1 MPSSQTRGNT
11 DLAPLSEA
19 QRGIVNTIRE
29 FVRREVN
36 PVAMQMEHDDEYP
49 FELVERMKE
58 LGLFGAI
65 IPEEYGGLA
74 LDVSTYALIIEE
86 ICRGW
91 MSLSGILNS
100 HLIMAYMVTTKGT
113 QEQKNHYLPLMASGE
128 KRGGICITEP
138 NTGSDVQAIE
148 TRAVRDGDEYV
159 VNGSKSLITNG
170 RHGNT
175 FALVTKTDINA
186 DPPRKGMSIFI
197 VEKGPGFNVVRDIPK
212 LGYKGVDTCELSFED
227 YRVSGGNLVGGE
239 EGQGFYQILSGLELG
254 RINVAARCLGVARAA
269 LEEATK
275 YAQQR
280 KTFGKP
286 IGEHQSI
293 QIMLANMATNVQAAH
308 LMVLHAAEKK
318 DRGERADMEAGM
330 AKLFASEMCMEVTID
345 AMRIHGGYGYTQDL
359 PVERHFR
366 DAPLMMIGEGT
377 NEIQRVLIARHLLKD
392 FSTGDFLYESGL
404 KL

>member
-1 MPSSQTRGNT
+1 M
-11 DLAPLSEA
+11 APLSEA

-74 LDVSTYALIIEE
+74 LDVSTYALTIEE

-100 HLIMAYMVTTKGT
+100 HLIMAYLVTTHGT
-113 QEQKNHYLPLMASGE
+113 QAQKEHFLPLMATGE

-159 VNGSKSLITNG
+159 INGSKSLITNG

-197 VEKGPGFNVVRDIPK
+197 AEKGPGFNVVRDVPK

-227 YRVSGGNLVGGE
+227 YRVSGGNLVGGS

-359 PVERHFR
+359 SVERYFR

-377 NEIQRVLIARHLLKD
+377 NEIQRILIARHLLKD

-404 KL
+404 

>member
-1 MPSSQTRGNT
+1 MPT
-11 DLAPLSEA
+11 LSEA

-36 PVAMQMEHDDEYP
+36 PVAQQMEHDDEYP
-49 FELVERMKE
+49 LELVERMKE

-86 ICRGW
+86 VCRGW

-100 HLIMAYMVTTKGT
+100 HLIMAYMVSTHGT
-113 QEQKNHYLPLMASGE
+113 QEQKESYLPKMAIGE

-148 TRAVRDGDEYV
+148 TKAVREGDDYV
-159 VNGSKSLITNG
+159 VNGTKSLITNG

-175 FALVTKTDINA
+175 FALVTKTDVNA
-186 DPPRKGMSIFI
+186 DPPRRGMSIFI
-197 VEKGPGFNVVRDIPK
+197 AEKGPGFNVVRDVPK

-239 EGQGFYQILSGLELG
+239 EGQGFYQIMSGLELG

-269 LEEATK
+269 LEAATK
-275 YAQQR
+275 YAQHR
-280 KTFGKP
+280 ETFGKP

-293 QIMLANMATNVQAAH
+293 QIMLANMATQVQAAH

-318 DRGERADMEAGM
+318 DRGERADLEAGM
-330 AKLFASEMCMEVTID
+330 AKLFASEMCMQVAID

-359 PVERHFR
+359 TVERHFR

-377 NEIQRVLIARHLLKD
+377 NEIQRLVIARHLLNN
-392 FSTGDFLYESGL
+392 FPSGDFLYESGL
-404 KL
+404 

>member
-1 MPSSQTRGNT
+1 M
-11 DLAPLSEA
+11 APLSEA

-159 VNGSKSLITNG
+159 VNGNKSLITNG

-186 DPPRKGMSIFI
+186 DPPRKGMSLFI
-197 VEKGPGFNVVRDIPK
+197 AEKGPGFNVVRDIPK

-404 KL
+404 

>member
-1 MPSSQTRGNT
+1 MS
-11 DLAPLSEA
+11 PLSES
-19 QRGIVNTIRE
+19 QRGIVNTMRE
-29 FVRREVN
+29 FVRREVS
-36 PVAMQMEHDDEYP
+36 PVAQQMDHDDEYP

-65 IPEEYGGLA
+65 IPEEYGGLE
-74 LDVSTYALIIEE
+74 LDVSSYALVIEE

-100 HLIMAYMVTTKGT
+100 HLIMAYMVSAHGT
-113 QEQKNHYLPLMASGE
+113 EEQKDNYLPKMATGE

-138 NTGSDVQAIE
+138 NAGSDVQSIE
-148 TRAVRDGDEYV
+148 TRAVRDGDDYV
-159 VNGSKSLITNG
+159 VNGTKSLITNG

-175 FALVTKTDINA
+175 FALVTKTDITA
-186 DPPRKGMSIFI
+186 DPPRRGISIFI
-197 VEKGPGFNVVRDIPK
+197 AEKGPGFNVVRDIPK

-227 YRVSGGNLVGGE
+227 YRVSGGDLVGGQ
-239 EGQGFYQILSGLELG
+239 EGQGFYQIMGGLELG

-269 LEEATK
+269 LEEATR
-275 YAQQR
+275 YAKHR

-293 QIMLANMATNVQAAH
+293 QILLANMATQIQAAH

-330 AKLFASEMCMEVTID
+330 AKLFASEMCMQVAID
-345 AMRIHGGYGYTQDL
+345 AMRVHGGYGYTQDL
-359 PVERHFR
+359 TVERHFR

-377 NEIQRVLIARHLLKD
+377 NEIQRLIIARHLLND
-392 FSTGDFLYESGL
+392 FPTGDFLYDSGL
-404 KL
+404 

>member
-1 MPSSQTRGNT
+1 M
-11 DLAPLSEA
+11 APLSEA

-86 ICRGW
+86 ICKGW

-100 HLIMAYMVTTKGT
+100 HLIMAYLVTTHGT
-113 QEQKNHYLPLMASGE
+113 QAQKERFLPLMATGE

-159 VNGSKSLITNG
+159 INGSKSLITNG

-197 VEKGPGFNVVRDIPK
+197 AEKGPGFNVVRDVPK

-227 YRVSGGNLVGGE
+227 YRVSGGNLIGGS

-269 LEEATK
+269 LEDATK

-359 PVERHFR
+359 SVERYFR

-377 NEIQRVLIARHLLKD
+377 NEIQRILIARHLLKD
-392 FSTGDFLYESGL
+392 FPTGDFLYESGL
-404 KL
+404 

>member
-1 MPSSQTRGNT
+1 M
-11 DLAPLSEA
+11 APMSEA
-19 QRGIVNTIRE
+19 QRGIVSTIRE

-36 PVAMQMEHDDEYP
+36 PVAQQMEHDDEYP
-49 FELVERMKE
+49 VELVERMKE

-100 HLIMAYMVTTKGT
+100 HLIMAYMVATNGT
-113 QEQKNHYLPLMASGE
+113 EQQKENYLPLMASGE

-186 DPPRKGMSIFI
+186 DPPRRGISIFI
-197 VEKGPGFNVVRDIPK
+197 AEKGPGFNVVRDIPK
-212 LGYKGVDTCELSFED
+212 LGYKGVDTCELSFVD
-227 YRVSGGNLVGGE
+227 YRVSGGNLVGGD
-239 EGQGFYQILSGLELG
+239 EGKGFYQILGGLELG

-269 LEEATK
+269 MEEATN
-275 YAQQR
+275 YAHHRQ
-280 KTFGKP
+280 TFGKP

-293 QIMLANMATNVQAAH
+293 QIMLANMATNIQAAH

-318 DRGERADMEAGM
+318 DRGERADLEAGM
-330 AKLFASEMCMEVTID
+330 AKLFASEMCMQVTLD

-359 PVERHFR
+359 TVERHFR

-377 NEIQRVLIARHLLKD
+377 NEIQRILIARHLMKD
-392 FSTGDFLYESGL
+392 FSSGDFLYESGL
-404 KL
+404 

>member
-1 MPSSQTRGNT
+1 
-11 DLAPLSEA
+11 
-19 QRGIVNTIRE
+19 
-29 FVRREVN
+29 
-36 PVAMQMEHDDEYP
+36 
-49 FELVERMKE
+49 
-58 LGLFGAI
+58 
-65 IPEEYGGLA
+65 
-74 LDVSTYALIIEE
+74 
-86 ICRGW
+86 

-100 HLIMAYMVTTKGT
+100 HLIMAYMVTTNGT
-113 QEQKNHYLPLMASGE
+113 EEQKEHYLPLMATGE

-148 TRAVRDGDEYV
+148 TRAMRDGDDYV

-186 DPPRKGMSIFI
+186 DPPRRGISIFI
-197 VEKGPGFNVVRDIPK
+197 AEKGPGFNVVRDIPK

-227 YRVSGGNLVGGE
+227 YRVPGGNLVGGE
-239 EGQGFYQILSGLELG
+239 EGKGFYQILSGLELG

-269 LEEATK
+269 MEEAVN
-275 YAQQR
+275 YAHHR

-293 QIMLANMATNVQAAH
+293 QIMLANMATNIQAAH
-308 LMVLHAAEKK
+308 LMVLHAADKK

-330 AKLFASEMCMEVTID
+330 AKLFASEMCMQVTID

-359 PVERHFR
+359 TVERHFR

-377 NEIQRVLIARHLLKD
+377 NEIQRILIARHLMKD
-392 FSTGDFLYESGL
+392 FSSGDFLYELGL
-404 KL
+404 

>member
-404 KL
+404 

>member
-1 MPSSQTRGNT
+1 M
-11 DLAPLSEA
+11 SES

-29 FVRREVN
+29 FVRREVS
-36 PVAMQMEHDDEYP
+36 PVAQQMDHDDEYP

-65 IPEEYGGLA
+65 IPEEYGGLEM
-74 LDVSTYALIIEE
+74 DVSSYALVIEE

-100 HLIMAYMVTTKGT
+100 HLIMAYMVATHGT
-113 QEQKNHYLPLMASGE
+113 EEQKVNYLPKMASGE

-138 NTGSDVQAIE
+138 NTGSDVQSIE
-148 TRAVRDGDEYV
+148 TKAARDGDDYV
-159 VNGSKSLITNG
+159 VNGTKSLITNG

-175 FALVTKTDINA
+175 FALVTKTDITA
-186 DPPRKGMSIFI
+186 DPPRRGMSIFI
-197 VEKGPGFNVVRDIPK
+197 AENGPGFNVVRDIPK

-227 YRVSGGNLVGGE
+227 YRVSGGNLVGGQ
-239 EGQGFYQILSGLELG
+239 EGQGFYQIMSGLELG

-275 YAQQR
+275 YAKHR
-280 KTFGKP
+280 ETFGKP

-293 QIMLANMATNVQAAH
+293 QILLANMATQVQAAH
-308 LMVLHAAEKK
+308 LLVLHAAEKK

-330 AKLFASEMCMEVTID
+330 AKLFASEMCMQVAID
-345 AMRIHGGYGYTQDL
+345 AMRVHGGYGYPQDL
-359 PVERHFR
+359 TVERHFR

-377 NEIQRVLIARHLLKD
+377 NEIQRLIIARHLMNN
-392 FSTGDFLYESGL
+392 FPTGDFLYDSGL
-404 KL
+404 

>member
-1 MPSSQTRGNT
+1 M
-11 DLAPLSEA
+11 SEA
-19 QRGIVNTIRE
+19 QRGIVSTIRE

-36 PVAMQMEHDDEYP
+36 PVAQQMEHDDEYP
-49 FELVERMKE
+49 VELVERMKE

-100 HLIMAYMVTTKGT
+100 HLIMAYMVATNGT
-113 QEQKNHYLPLMASGE
+113 EQQKENYLPLMASGE

-186 DPPRKGMSIFI
+186 DPPRRGISVFI
-197 VEKGPGFNVVRDIPK
+197 AEKGPGFNVVRDIPK
-212 LGYKGVDTCELSFED
+212 LGYKGVDTCELSFVD
-227 YRVSGGNLVGGE
+227 YRVSGGNLVGGD
-239 EGQGFYQILSGLELG
+239 EGKGFYQILGGLELG

-269 LEEATK
+269 MEEATN
-275 YAQQR
+275 YAHHRQ
-280 KTFGKP
+280 TFGKP

-293 QIMLANMATNVQAAH
+293 QIMLANMATNIQAAH

-318 DRGERADMEAGM
+318 DRGERADLEAGM
-330 AKLFASEMCMEVTID
+330 AKLFASEMCMQVTLD

-359 PVERHFR
+359 TVERHFR

-377 NEIQRVLIARHLLKD
+377 NEIQRILIARHLMKD
-392 FSTGDFLYESGL
+392 FSSGDFLYESGL
-404 KL
+404 

>member
-1 MPSSQTRGNT
+1 MS
-11 DLAPLSEA
+11 PLSES
-19 QRGIVNTIRE
+19 QRGIVNTMRE
-29 FVRREVN
+29 FVRREVS
-36 PVAMQMEHDDEYP
+36 PVAQQMDHDDEYP

-65 IPEEYGGLA
+65 IPEEYGGLE
-74 LDVSTYALIIEE
+74 LDVISYALVIEE

-100 HLIMAYMVTTKGT
+100 HLIMAYMVSAHGT
-113 QEQKNHYLPLMASGE
+113 EEQKDNYLPKMATGE

-138 NTGSDVQAIE
+138 NAGSDVQSIE
-148 TRAVRDGDEYV
+148 TRAVRDGDDYV
-159 VNGSKSLITNG
+159 VNGTKSLITNG

-175 FALVTKTDINA
+175 FALVTKTDITA
-186 DPPRKGMSIFI
+186 DPPRRGISIFI
-197 VEKGPGFNVVRDIPK
+197 AEKGPGFNVVRDIPK

-227 YRVSGGNLVGGE
+227 YRVSGGDLVGGQ
-239 EGQGFYQILSGLELG
+239 EGQGFYQIMGGLELG

-269 LEEATK
+269 LEEATR
-275 YAQQR
+275 YAKHR

-293 QIMLANMATNVQAAH
+293 QILLANMATQIQAAH

-330 AKLFASEMCMEVTID
+330 AKLFASEMCMQVAID
-345 AMRIHGGYGYTQDL
+345 AMRVHGGYGYTQDL
-359 PVERHFR
+359 TVERHFR

-377 NEIQRVLIARHLLKD
+377 NEIQRLIIARHLLND
-392 FSTGDFLYESGL
+392 FPTGDFLYDSGL
-404 KL
+404 

>member
-1 MPSSQTRGNT
+1 M
-11 DLAPLSEA
+11 APLSEA

-197 VEKGPGFNVVRDIPK
+197 AEKGPGFNVVRDIPK

-359 PVERHFR
+359 PVERYFR

-404 KL
+404 

>member
-1 MPSSQTRGNT
+1 
-11 DLAPLSEA
+11 LAPLSEA

-36 PVAMQMEHDDEYP
+36 PAAMQMEHDDEYP

-197 VEKGPGFNVVRDIPK
+197 AEKGPGFNVVRDIPK

-404 KL
+404 

>member
-1 MPSSQTRGNT
+1 M
-11 DLAPLSEA
+11 SEA
-19 QRGIVNTIRE
+19 QRGIVSTIRE

-36 PVAMQMEHDDEYP
+36 PVAQQMEHDDEYP
-49 FELVERMKE
+49 VELVERMKE

-100 HLIMAYMVTTKGT
+100 HLIMAYMVATNGT
-113 QEQKNHYLPLMASGE
+113 EQQKENYLPLMASGE

-186 DPPRKGMSIFI
+186 DPPRRGISIFI
-197 VEKGPGFNVVRDIPK
+197 AEKGPGFNVVRDIPK
-212 LGYKGVDTCELSFED
+212 LGYKGVDTCELSFVD
-227 YRVSGGNLVGGE
+227 YRVSGGNLVGGD
-239 EGQGFYQILSGLELG
+239 EGKGFYQILGGLELG

-269 LEEATK
+269 MEEATN
-275 YAQQR
+275 YAHHRQ
-280 KTFGKP
+280 TFGKP

-293 QIMLANMATNVQAAH
+293 QIMLANMATNIQAAH

-318 DRGERADMEAGM
+318 DRGERADLEAGM
-330 AKLFASEMCMEVTID
+330 AKLFASEMCMQVTLD

-359 PVERHFR
+359 TVERHFR

-377 NEIQRVLIARHLLKD
+377 NEIQRILIARHLMKD
-392 FSTGDFLYESGL
+392 FSSGDFLYESGL
-404 KL
+404 

>member
-1 MPSSQTRGNT
+1 
-11 DLAPLSEA
+11 LAPLSEA

-65 IPEEYGGLA
+65 IPEGYGGLA

-86 ICRGW
+86 ICKGW

-100 HLIMAYMVTTKGT
+100 HLIMAYLVTTHGT
-113 QEQKNHYLPLMASGE
+113 QAQKERFLPLMATGE

-159 VNGSKSLITNG
+159 INGSKSLITNG

-197 VEKGPGFNVVRDIPK
+197 AEKGPGFNVVRDVPK

-227 YRVSGGNLVGGE
+227 YRVSGGNLIGGS

-269 LEEATK
+269 LEDATK

-359 PVERHFR
+359 SVERYFR

-377 NEIQRVLIARHLLKD
+377 NEIQRILIARHLLKD
-392 FSTGDFLYESGL
+392 FPTGDFLYESGL
-404 KL
+404 